1 MSSSHLQRQLNI
13 LDYGISSLVRRKLK
27 NSGIF
32 MVFSAVIFL
41 LASFQLM
48 TGALTRTADI
58 ILVTVPDITVQ
69 QMEAGRQVAISSDS
83 VKKLKKLF
91 GIRKKITR
99 IWGYYFDESNGANYT
114 VMGLDFSI
122 INPDKQLHLSLA
134 SGHFPVGGERG
145 KVVLGPA
152 VIKNMDLG
160 KRRNFS
166 LFRPD
171 LSMASF
177 EMVGLFSNETALVSD
192 DLIVM
197 SLEDASD
204 LFGMGEGMVT
214 DLMIQVGNASEI
226 DNIAQKIADLLPGS
240 RVLTRSQ
247 IRKTYN
253 VVFGWRSGFGSVC
266 LLTSL
271 VAFVILAWDKAS
283 GLSQEEKKEVGI
295 LKMLGWQT
303 SDIMAVRFWESCV
316 VSLLSFLVGYSL
328 AWVHVVWY
336 NGYLFRPVLLGWS
349 VLKPTFTV
357 LPVISGTDILLI
369 FSFSVIPYLGA
380 TVVPAWRSAIVRPD
394 SVI

>member
-1 MSSSHLQRQLNI
+1 MLSSSFQRQLNI

-27 NSGIF
+27 NGGIF
-32 MVFSAVIFL
+32 IVFSAVIFL

-48 TGALTRTADI
+48 TGALTLTAEK

-69 QMEAGRQVAISSDS
+69 QMEAGRQVPIESDS
-83 VKKLKKLF
+83 VNQLQKLF
-91 GIRKKITR
+91 GIKRKVPR
-99 IWGYYFDESNGANYT
+99 IWGYYFDEANGANYT
-114 VMGLDFSI
+114 VIGLDFHMV
-122 INPDKQLHLSLA
+122 NPELQLNLSLKN
-134 SGHFPVGGERG
+134 GRFPTAEEHG
-145 KVVLGPA
+145 KVVLGPS
-152 VIKNMDLG
+152 VLKNMDLG
-160 KRRNFS
+160 GRRNFS

-171 LSMASF
+171 LTMTSF
-177 EMVGLFSNETALVSD
+177 ETIGVFDDDTALVSD

-197 SLEDASD
+197 SLEDARD
-204 LFGMGEGMVT
+204 LFGIKPGKVT
-214 DLMIQVGNASEI
+214 DLMIRVGNENEI
-226 DNIAQKIADLLPGS
+226 NTIARKISTLLPGT
-240 RVLTRSQ
+240 RVLTRGQ

-271 VAFVILAWDKAS
+271 VAFAILAWDKAS

-303 SDIMAVRFWESCV
+303 SDIMAIRFWESCV
-316 VSLLSFLVGYSL
+316 VSFLSFLFGYTL
-328 AWVHVVWY
+328 AWIHVAWY

-349 VLKPTFTV
+349 VLKPSFTL
-357 LPVISGTDILLI
+357 LPAVSATDILLI
-369 FSFSVIPYLGA
+369 FSYSVIPYLGA